1 MSIGDEMTSS
11 YHLVLSSPLFTIL
24 PLFSPKC
31 VTIEVFSKTNLAEAK
46 TMIRG
51 VFWKWC
57 DHSDRTSL

>member
-51 VFWKWC
+51 VF
-57 DHSDRTSL
+57 